1 MLMLRLTE
9 GDQSGGF
16 WGRAVGR
23 RVPSGKQAEG
33 KESPLLV
40 PKKESHTKERV
51 TSDIPGIL
59 LFVSL
64 FPNSVVICRCV
75 HSTESRILMDKGKQ
89 YGHFVLSHVLL
100 KPGQCNPGPGPGG
113 MKACQRI
120 KSTMV
125 TRLLVILIK

>member
-1 MLMLRLTE
+1 MMSRLAE

-16 WGRAVGR
+16 CGRAVGR

-33 KESPLLV
+33 KESLPLV
-40 PKKESHTKERV
+40 PHKARHTKVRV

-64 FPNSVVICRCV
+64 FPDSVVICRCV
-75 HSTESRILMDKGKQ
+75 HSTKSRILMDKGKQ

-100 KPGQCNPGPGPGG
+100 KPGQYNPDSGPGG
-113 MKACQRI
+113 MKACQRK

-125 TRLLVILIK
+125 T